1 MSVMTR
7 ESGSGIPNR
16 FHGATSTAMIDH
28 LRLLFQHRELLLI
41 WTLREIK
48 VRYKQSI
55 LGGAW
60 AVLQPLVLMLAYTV
74 VFSLFI
80 KLPSGGIPY
89 PIFSYTALLSWTFFA
104 SSVTF
109 AVPALINNLSLV
121 TKVYF
126 PREILPIASVGAAFI
141 DFLIALVPFLALFLW
156 YRLPATP
163 AMLWFPALI
172 LIQIA
177 LVIGIVLPASAMLV
191 FYRDIRFVI
200 PLAIQLWLYATPVI
214 YPITVVPEQFRLL
227 YAVNPMVGIIDS
239 YRRVLLQGVAPN
251 PEYLGT
257 SFAVSVVLAIA
268 GYAYFKHSEETF
280 ADHI

>member
-1 MSVMTR
+1 MSTTSVAIGLVR
-7 ESGSGIPNR
+7 NR
-16 FHGATSTAMIDH
+16 FQGIRSIRMIDN
-28 LRLLFQHRELLLI
+28 LCLLHRHRELLMI
-41 WTLREIK
+41 WTMREIK

-60 AVLQPLVLMLAYTV
+60 AVLQPVVLMLAYTI

-80 KLPSGGIPY
+80 RLPSGGIPY
-89 PIFSYTALLSWTFFA
+89 PIFSYTALLSWTFLA

-141 DFLIALVPFLALFLW
+141 DFIIALVPFVALFIW
-156 YRLPATP
+156 YRIPATP
-163 AMLWFPALI
+163 TMFWVPALV

-177 LVIGIVLPASAMLV
+177 LVLGIVLPASAMLV
-191 FYRDIRFVI
+191 FYRDIRFII

-214 YPITVVPEQFRLL
+214 YPISVVPERFRLL

-251 PEYLGT
+251 PEYLGM
-257 SFAVSVVLAIA
+257 SIVVSVVLAIA
-268 GYAYFKHSEETF
+268 GYAYFKHSEESF
-280 ADHI
+280 ADRI